1 MATQKRKTIALNP
14 LRDIQSKAKLADK
27 PVKDSL
33 VKVSK
38 PAPSFKKVTSV
49 TKKVSASAADTK
61 LEKSAVKKSK
71 IVAKS
76 AKHSTP
82 EPLVKAAPA
91 SSVKRSKAPSKTQS
105 SAATPDAV
113 ASTATEEKLNSA
125 KKGTALE
132 GANEIFEA
140 ELSLISAP
148 TRDALFADGGSYE
161 VGKKTVAKWSKISL
175 ATIVLPNS
183 LLEYAAISG
192 IQLKMLHEL
201 SRTYGIPFKADG
213 VKVIIGSILGGSV
226 AYFLSDLYSNWVK
239 VIPVV
244 GKPIAFL
251 SEPAMAYLT
260 TYAVGFVFL
269 EHFENNGSFQDI
281 ELEQIK
287 KSIKLKIS
295 EKYKE
300 LVKGNKLTG
309 TKGFFSFKN
318 VSA

>member
-14 LRDIQSKAKLADK
+14 LRDIQSKVKLADK

-38 PAPSFKKVTSV
+38 PAPSFKKVTSA
-49 TKKVSASAADTK
+49 TEKVSASVADAK
-61 LEKSAVKKSK
+61 LKKAAVKTAKATSK
-71 IVAKS
+71 N
-76 AKHSTP
+76 AKHSTSTRV
-82 EPLVKAAPA
+82 EKSAPA
-91 SSVKRSKAPSKTQS
+91 LPVKRRKASSKTQS
-105 SAATPDAV
+105 PLTSSDPV
-113 ASTATEEKLNSA
+113 VSPATEEISSVA
-125 KKGTALE
+125 KKGTAP
-132 GANEIFEA
+132 GGVNEIFEA
-140 ELSLISAP
+140 ELSLVSAP
-148 TRDALFADGGSYE
+148 TRDALFADGGSYA
-161 VGKKTVAKWSKISL
+161 VGKKTIAKWSKISL

-201 SRTYGIPFKADG
+201 SRAYGIPFKADG

-226 AYFLSDLYSNWVK
+226 AYFLSDIYSNWVK

-260 TYAVGFVFL
+260 TYAVGVVFL

-300 LVKGNKLTG
+300 LAQGNKLIG
-309 TKGFFSFKN
+309 SKRFFSFMN

>member
-14 LRDIQSKAKLADK
+14 LRDIQSKVKLADK

-49 TKKVSASAADTK
+49 TKKVSASVADTK
-61 LEKSAVKKSK
+61 LEKSAIKKSK
-71 IVAKS
+71 AVSKS

-82 EPLVKAAPA
+82 EPLVKATPA

-105 SAATPDAV
+105 SAANSDVV
-113 ASTATEEKLNSA
+113 ASAATEEKLSAA
-125 KKGTALE
+125 KKGAGLE

-148 TRDALFADGGSYE
+148 TRDALFSDGGSYA

-201 SRTYGIPFKADG
+201 SHAYGIPFKADG

-260 TYAVGFVFL
+260 TYAVGVVFL

-300 LVKGNKLTG
+300 LAQGNKLIG
-309 TKGFFSFKN
+309 TKRFFSFKN

>member
-14 LRDIQSKAKLADK
+14 LRDIHSKGKLAHK
-27 PVKDSL
+27 PLKDSL
-33 VKVSK
+33 VKVPKS
-38 PAPSFKKVTSV
+38 ASSLKKVTAVTKGVPASGVNAKLDKPAVKRSKPVSKSVNQATTEPLVKPTLASLVKGSKAPPKTQSSV
-49 TKKVSASAADTK
+49 TNPDAVAGAMAEEK
-61 LEKSAVKKSK
+61 LSAVKKG
-71 IVAKS
+71 
-76 AKHSTP
+76 
-82 EPLVKAAPA
+82 AAP
-91 SSVKRSKAPSKTQS
+91 
-105 SAATPDAV
+105 
-113 ASTATEEKLNSA
+113 
-125 KKGTALE
+125 E

-140 ELSLISAP
+140 ELSLISSP
-148 TRDALFADGGSYE
+148 TRDALFSDGGSYA
-161 VGKKTVAKWSKISL
+161 VGKKTVLKWSKISL

-192 IQLKMLHEL
+192 IQLKMLHDL
-201 SRTYGIPFKADG
+201 SRIYDIPFKADG

-309 TKGFFSFKN
+309 TKRFFSFKN

>member
-14 LRDIQSKAKLADK
+14 LRDIQSK
-27 PVKDSL
+27 VKSPEKM
-33 VKVSK
+33 VEESNS
-38 PAPSFKKVTSV
+38 ASSFKKATSA
-49 TKKVSASAADTK
+49 TKKVPASAANTK
-61 LEKSAVKKSK
+61 LEKPAAKRTNATSK
-71 IVAKS
+71 N
-76 AKHSTP
+76 AKHSTA
-82 EPLVKAAPA
+82 EQLAKSAPVLP
-91 SSVKRSKAPSKTQS
+91 VKRSKAPSKKQS
-105 SAATPDAV
+105 PVTSADPV
-113 ASTATEEKLNSA
+113 ANPAAEEILSVT
-125 KKGTALE
+125 KKGAALE

-140 ELSLISAP
+140 ELSLVSAP
-148 TRDALFADGGSYE
+148 TRDALFADGGSYAA
-161 VGKKTVAKWSKISL
+161 GKKTVAKWSKISL
-175 ATIVLPNS
+175 ATILLPNS

-201 SRTYGIPFKADG
+201 SRAYGIPFKADG

-251 SEPAMAYLT
+251 SEPAMGYIT

-287 KSIKLKIS
+287 KSIKLKIA
-295 EKYKE
+295 EKYQE

-309 TKGFFSFKN
+309 SKRFFGFKN
-318 VSA
+318 AHA